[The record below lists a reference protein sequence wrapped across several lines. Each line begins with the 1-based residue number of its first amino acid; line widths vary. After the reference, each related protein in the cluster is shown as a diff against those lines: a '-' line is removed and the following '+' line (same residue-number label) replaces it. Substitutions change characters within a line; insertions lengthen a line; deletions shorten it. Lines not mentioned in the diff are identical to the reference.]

1 MDYEQDYS
9 RLNDADNQWCDFRD
23 NEAMALSDVE
33 VSSIQPS
40 ADSRCQELTADMLDN
55 EDFD

>member
-9 RLNDADNQWCDFRD
+9 KLNDADNQWCDFRD
-23 NEAMALSDVE
+23 NEAMALSGIE
-33 VSSIQPS
+33 ASSTQAS
-40 ADSRCQELTADMLDN
+40 EGSRCQELTADMLDN